1 MNDDSENNSENN
13 DRVLHLMP
21 LANPDEDD
29 GDNDGAEAVILSHGR
44 KADRNYRLSTGSN
57 FVYDDG
63 RKSAKADL
71 GGRSSGMIKGGSKDD
86 SKSMLLPSNENGS

>member
-1 MNDDSENNSENN
+1 MNDDSEDNSENY

-29 GDNDGAEAVILSHGR
+29 GDNDGAEAIILSHGG

-57 FVYDDG
+57 FVYDNG
-63 RKSAKADL
+63 RKSAKAES
-71 GGRSSGMIKGGSKDD
+71 GGRSRGMIKGGSIED
-86 SKSMLLPSNENGS
+86 SKSMLLPSNENGY